1 MKITVTRT
9 GGFAGL
15 TATWTVLVD
24 DQPDPESW
32 RELVQSLPWQDRP
45 RLAPQPDRY
54 VYRIQC
60 SHRRATLPE
69 QALEGPWR
77 ELVDRVR
84 ERATG

>member
-15 TATWTVLVD
+15 TASWTVVVD

-32 RELVQSLPWQDRP
+32 RELVDSLAWPAGRP
-45 RLAPQPDRY
+45 RRSPQPDRY
-54 VYRIQC
+54 VYRIRC
-60 SHRRATLPE
+60 SGRQVTLPE
-69 QALEGPWR
+69 QSLDGAWR

-84 ERATG
+84 ERAG